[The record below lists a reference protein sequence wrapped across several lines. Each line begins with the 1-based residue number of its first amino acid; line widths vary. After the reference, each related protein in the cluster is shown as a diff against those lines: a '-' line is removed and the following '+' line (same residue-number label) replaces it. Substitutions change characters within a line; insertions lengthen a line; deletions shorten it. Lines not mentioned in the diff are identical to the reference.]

1 MNTTTTKPD
10 DKKAAT
16 PAIATPKPEAC
27 ATGKPESCATT
38 AGKPDAC
45 ASTVDMPVAQAGT
58 AAKTET
64 CATSSTKTESCG
76 HTHDG
81 KVVSIS
87 GNTLVMS
94 GSDGKE
100 HSHTVAADAKVCC
113 DGTACKAQD
122 LKVGS
127 QIRVTTKTDDKQV
140 ATKIESLDKQTKF
153 AQSV

>member
-1 MNTTTTKPD
+1 MNTNTTKPD
-10 DKKAAT
+10 DKKLAT
-16 PAIATPKPEAC
+16 PAVATAKPEAC
-27 ATGKPESCATT
+27 ATTAAKSEACATT
-38 AGKPDAC
+38 
-45 ASTVDMPVAQAGT
+45 S
-58 AAKTET
+58 AKTE
-64 CATSSTKTESCG
+64 ACG
-76 HTHDG
+76 NTHDG

-87 GNTLVMS
+87 GNKLVMS
-94 GSDGKE
+94 GHDGKE

-127 QIRVTTKTDDKQV
+127 QIRVTTKTDDKHV